1 MTNVEWLM
9 LGGIVLL
16 FLFSTLMALSETAFT
31 RTNRIRAIALEE
43 EGKPGAARLV
53 VMLQHPERTLNS
65 LLFLLLLSQLTSASL
80 LGVVLER
87 KAGSAGLVIGLA
99 LQIVVY
105 YVLGEVA
112 PKTYAIQHP
121 ERAALRVSGFLY
133 AITNFWPLRKMS
145 RGLIG
150 LANILLPGKGLKE
163 GPFVTE
169 QDLRMMAD
177 VAAEDAEIEHDERE
191 LIHSIFEFGDTV
203 VREVM
208 TPRPDMIGIEVESTL
223 EAALNTAI
231 NEGLSRLPV
240 YEGTTDEVV
249 GIIYLKDL
257 IRRSRSSESPATVRE
272 MLRPA
277 KFVPEQQKVAK
288 LLKDMRTER
297 FHMAMVVDEH
307 GGTAGLV
314 TLEDLVEEIVGDITD
329 EYDAVEPSLERLEGG
344 GIRAPGNTPIDE
356 VGEALDMDLPD
367 EESDTLAG
375 LVFNVLGR
383 VPEQGEEFPFQNF
396 KFRVERIERR
406 RIMSVV
412 IVPLLPIVTAD
423 EAN

>member
-9 LGGIVLL
+9 LGGIVVL
-16 FLFSTLMALSETAFT
+16 FLFSTLMALAETAFT

-65 LLFLLLLSQLTSASL
+65 LLFLLLLAQLTSASL
-80 LGVVLER
+80 LGVVL
-87 KAGSAGLVIGLA
+87 ADGGSAGLVIGLV

-145 RGLIG
+145 RTLIG
-150 LANILLPGKGLKE
+150 LANVLLPGKGLKE

-177 VAAEDAEIEHDERE
+177 VAADDSEIDHDERE

-223 EAALNTAI
+223 E
-231 NEGLSRLPV
+231 
-240 YEGTTDEVV
+240 
-249 GIIYLKDL
+249 
-257 IRRSRSSESPATVRE
+257 
-272 MLRPA
+272 
-277 KFVPEQQKVAK
+277 
-288 LLKDMRTER
+288 
-297 FHMAMVVDEH
+297 
-307 GGTAGLV
+307 
-314 TLEDLVEEIVGDITD
+314 
-329 EYDAVEPSLERLEGG
+329 
-344 GIRAPGNTPIDE
+344 
-356 VGEALDMDLPD
+356 
-367 EESDTLAG
+367 
-375 LVFNVLGR
+375 
-383 VPEQGEEFPFQNF
+383 
-396 KFRVERIERR
+396 
-406 RIMSVV
+406 
-412 IVPLLPIVTAD
+412 
-423 EAN
+423 

>member
-1 MTNVEWLM
+1 M

-16 FLFSTLMALSETAFT
+16 FLFSTLLALSETAFT

-87 KAGSAGLVIGLA
+87 KAGSAGLVIGIA

-177 VAAEDAEIEHDERE
+177 VAADDAEIEHDERE

-208 TPRPDMIGIEVESTL
+208 TPRPDMIGICLLYT
-223 EAALNTAI
+223 
-231 NEGLSRLPV
+231 
-240 YEGTTDEVV
+240 
-249 GIIYLKDL
+249 
-257 IRRSRSSESPATVRE
+257 SPSPR
-272 MLRPA
+272 
-277 KFVPEQQKVAK
+277 
-288 LLKDMRTER
+288 D
-297 FHMAMVVDEH
+297 
-307 GGTAGLV
+307 
-314 TLEDLVEEIVGDITD
+314 
-329 EYDAVEPSLERLEGG
+329 
-344 GIRAPGNTPIDE
+344 
-356 VGEALDMDLPD
+356 
-367 EESDTLAG
+367 
-375 LVFNVLGR
+375 
-383 VPEQGEEFPFQNF
+383 
-396 KFRVERIERR
+396 
-406 RIMSVV
+406 
-412 IVPLLPIVTAD
+412 
-423 EAN
+423 

>member
-1 MTNVEWLM
+1 M
-9 LGGIVLL
+9 LGGIVIL
-16 FLFSTLMALSETAFT
+16 FLFSTLLALSETAFT

-87 KAGSAGLVIGLA
+87 QAGSWGLA
-99 LQIVVY
+99 IGITLQILVY

-150 LANILLPGKGLKE
+150 LANVLLPGKGLKE

-177 VAAEDAEIEHDERE
+177 VAADDSEIDHDERE

-257 IRRSRSSESPATVRE
+257 IRRSRSGDTPTTIRE

-314 TLEDLVEEIVGDITD
+314 TLEDLIEEIVGDITD

-356 VGEALDMDLPD
+356 VGEVLGMELPD
-367 EESDTLAG
+367 EESDTLG
-375 LVFNVLGR
+375 GFVFNVLGR
-383 VPEQGEEFPFQNF
+383 VPEQGEEFAYQNF

-406 RIMSVV
+406 RIKSVV
-412 IVPLLPIVTAD
+412 IVPILPLVTAD
-423 EAN
+423 EPN

>member
-1 MTNVEWLM
+1 M
-9 LGGIVLL
+9 LAGIVVL
-16 FLFSTLMALSETAFT
+16 FLFSTLLALSETAFT
-31 RTNRIRAIALEE
+31 RTNRIRAIALED
-43 EGKPGAARLV
+43 EGKHGAARLV

-87 KAGSAGLVIGLA
+87 KAGSGGLVIGIA
-99 LQIVVY
+99 LQIIIY

-177 VAAEDAEIEHDERE
+177 VAAADAEIEHDERE

-208 TPRPDMIGIEVESTL
+208 TPRPDMIGIDVESTL

-257 IRRSRSSESPATVRE
+257 IRRSRSTDAPLTIRE
-272 MLRPA
+272 MVRQA
-277 KFVPEQQKVAK
+277 KFVPEQQKVAR

-314 TLEDLVEEIVGDITD
+314 TLEDLVEEIVGEITD
-329 EYDAVEPSLERLEGG
+329 EYDAVEPALERLEGG
-344 GIRAPGNTPIDE
+344 GIRAPGNTAIDE
-356 VGEALDMDLPD
+356 IGEILEMDLPD
-367 EESDTLAG
+367 EEADTLAG

-383 VPEQGEEFPFQNF
+383 VPEEGEEFPFQNF
-396 KFRVERIERR
+396 QFRVERIERR
-406 RIMSVV
+406 RIKSVV
-412 IVPLLPIVTAD
+412 IIPIMSAD
-423 EAN
+423 EESE

>member
-1 MTNVEWLM
+1 M
-9 LGGIVLL
+9 LVGIVLL
-16 FLFSTLMALSETAFT
+16 FLFSTLLALAETAFT
-31 RTNRIRAIALEE
+31 RTNRIRAIALED
-43 EGKPGAARLV
+43 EGKHGAARLV

-65 LLFLLLLSQLTSASL
+65 LLFLVLLSQLTSASL

-87 KAGSAGLVIGLA
+87 QAGSWGLAIGLA

-121 ERAALRVSGFLY
+121 ERAALRLSGFLY

-150 LANILLPGKGLKE
+150 IANILLPGKGLKE

-177 VAAEDAEIEHDERE
+177 VAAADAEIEHDERE

-208 TPRPDMIGIEVESTL
+208 TPRPDMIGIDVESTL
-223 EAALNTAI
+223 EAALNIAI

-257 IRRSRSSESPATVRE
+257 IRSSRSTDAPVTIRE
-272 MLRPA
+272 MVRLA
-277 KFVPEQQKVAK
+277 KFVPEQQKVAR
-288 LLKDMRTER
+288 LLKDMRAER

-356 VGEALDMDLPD
+356 IGEILQMDLPD
-367 EESDTLAG
+367 EEADTLAG

-383 VPEQGEEFPFQNF
+383 VPEEGEEFPFQNF
-396 KFRVERIERR
+396 QFRVERIERR
-406 RIMSVV
+406 RIKSVV
-412 IVPLLPIVTAD
+412 IIPIKSAD
-423 EAN
+423 EESE

>member
-1 MTNVEWLM
+1 M
-9 LGGIVLL
+9 LGGIVIL
-16 FLFSTLMALSETAFT
+16 FLFSTLLALSETAFT

-87 KAGSAGLVIGLA
+87 QAGSWGLA
-99 LQIVVY
+99 IGITLQILVY

-150 LANILLPGKGLKE
+150 LANVLLPGKGLKE

-177 VAAEDAEIEHDERE
+177 VAADDSEIEHDERE

-223 EAALNTAI
+223 EVALSTAI

-257 IRRSRSSESPATVRE
+257 IRRSRSSESPATIRE

-329 EYDAVEPSLERLEGG
+329 EYDAVEPSLERLQGG

-356 VGEALDMDLPD
+356 VGEALGMDLPD
-367 EESDTLAG
+367 EESDTLG
-375 LVFNVLGR
+375 GFVFNVLGR
-383 VPEQGEEFPFQNF
+383 VPEQGEEFSYQNF
-396 KFRVERIERR
+396 KFKVERIERR
-406 RIMSVV
+406 RIKSVV
-412 IVPLLPIVTAD
+412 IVPILPLVTPD
-423 EAN
+423 ESN

>member
-1 MTNVEWLM
+1 LTDVEWLM
-9 LGGIVLL
+9 LGGIVIL
-16 FLFSTLMALSETAFT
+16 FLFSTLLALSETAFT

-87 KAGSAGLVIGLA
+87 QAGSWGLA
-99 LQIVVY
+99 IGITLQILVY

-150 LANILLPGKGLKE
+150 LANVLLPGKGLKE

-177 VAAEDAEIEHDERE
+177 VAADDSEIDHDERE

-257 IRRSRSSESPATVRE
+257 IRRSRSGDTPTTIRE

-314 TLEDLVEEIVGDITD
+314 TLEDLIEEIVGDITD

-356 VGEALDMDLPD
+356 VGEVLGMELPD
-367 EESDTLAG
+367 EESDTLG
-375 LVFNVLGR
+375 GFVFNVLGR
-383 VPEQGEEFPFQNF
+383 VPEQGEEFAYQNF

-406 RIMSVV
+406 RIKSVV
-412 IVPLLPIVTAD
+412 IVPILPLVTAD
-423 EAN
+423 EPN

>member
-1 MTNVEWLM
+1 M
-9 LGGIVLL
+9 LGGIVIL
-16 FLFSTLMALSETAFT
+16 FLFSTLLALSETAFT

-87 KAGSAGLVIGLA
+87 EAGSWGLVIGIT
-99 LQIVVY
+99 LQILVY

-177 VAAEDAEIEHDERE
+177 VAANDEEIEHDERE

-240 YEGTTDEVV
+240 YEGTTDEIV

-257 IRRSRSSESPATVRE
+257 IRRSRSGDSPITIRE

-277 KFVPEQQKVAK
+277 KFVPEQQKVAR
-288 LLKDMRTER
+288 LLKDMRSER

-329 EYDAVEPSLERLEGG
+329 EYDAVEPTLERLAGG

-356 VGEALDMDLPD
+356 VGEALGMDLPD
-367 EESDTLAG
+367 EESDTLG
-375 LVFNVLGR
+375 GFVFNALGR
-383 VPEQGEEFPFQNF
+383 VPEQGEEFSFQNF
-396 KFRVERIERR
+396 KFSVERIERR
-406 RIMSVV
+406 RIKSVV
-412 IVPLLPIVTAD
+412 IVPIMKNDEAD
-423 EAN
+423 E

>member
-1 MTNVEWLM
+1 
-9 LGGIVLL
+9 
-16 FLFSTLMALSETAFT
+16 
-31 RTNRIRAIALEE
+31 
-43 EGKPGAARLV
+43 
-53 VMLQHPERTLNS
+53 
-65 LLFLLLLSQLTSASL
+65 
-80 LGVVLER
+80 
-87 KAGSAGLVIGLA
+87 
-99 LQIVVY
+99 
-105 YVLGEVA
+105 
-112 PKTYAIQHP
+112 HP

-150 LANILLPGKGLKE
+150 LANVLLPGKGLKE

-177 VAAEDAEIEHDERE
+177 VAADDSEIDHDERE

-257 IRRSRSSESPATVRE
+257 IRRSRSGDTPTTIRE

-314 TLEDLVEEIVGDITD
+314 TLEDLIEEIVGDITD

-356 VGEALDMDLPD
+356 VGEVLGMELPD
-367 EESDTLAG
+367 EESDTLG
-375 LVFNVLGR
+375 GFVFNVLGR
-383 VPEQGEEFPFQNF
+383 VPEQGEEFAYQNF

-406 RIMSVV
+406 RIKSVV
-412 IVPLLPIVTAD
+412 IVPILPLVTAD
-423 EAN
+423 EPN